1 MEFRRVR
8 FRSVGWRRFDFEVNQ
23 AAQQP
28 PDQRKD
34 VARNQFCTPQEVEL
48 YVRAVG
54 LEPVLMLTDSPWVQV
69 VARKPDA
76 GSDDALRATLAAA
89 AAQIQYP
96 PLWPELFNCI
106 LDAEFRGEPPHCALA
121 PLRPCAP
128 GDPLARMFR
137 AWLPGPWLHSAAVWV
152 PHPS

>member
-1 MEFRRVR
+1 MTACEVRSSDWSSDVCSSDLVARVL
-8 FRSVGWRRFDFEVNQ
+8 FPSGLFYFDTWNLAHPVGWRRFDFEVNQ

-76 GSDDALRATLAAA
+76 GSDDALRATLE
-89 AAQIQYP
+89 I
-96 PLWPELFNCI
+96 
-106 LDAEFRGEPPHCALA
+106 G
-121 PLRPCAP
+121 
-128 GDPLARMFR
+128 R
-137 AWLPGPWLHSAAVWV
+137 AHV
-152 PHPS
+152 